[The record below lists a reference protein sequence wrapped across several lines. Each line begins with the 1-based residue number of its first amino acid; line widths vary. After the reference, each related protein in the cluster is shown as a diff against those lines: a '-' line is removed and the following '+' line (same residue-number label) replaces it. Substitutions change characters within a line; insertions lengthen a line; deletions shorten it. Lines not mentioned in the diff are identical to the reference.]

1 MKLKDKLKP
10 EYLKIL
16 NQDTNHPHL
25 CDEITTALE
34 EYEYLINLPYGVI
47 LSMELLLGNVSSPYN
62 YFNIEV

>member
-16 NQDTNHPHL
+16 NQDTNHPNL

-34 EYEYLINLPYGVI
+34 KYEYLINLPYGVI
-47 LSMELLLGNVSSPYN
+47 LSMELLLGSVSSPYN
-62 YFNIEV
+62 YFNIEI